1 MKKKEIIWGVLGII
15 LIVMGAFLVAN
26 IIHKDKKS
34 TKPVASNVLKV
45 DGRAIKFKVYRVDMS
60 FFIKVPDT
68 FVMLSEEE
76 LKNEYD
82 YNSRPELV
90 FKTSDNLIHIFIT
103 TTDDE
108 LVDEN
113 VEGYGNSQVSSLT
126 NVDLISTKSYK
137 KFDKSFFRLAFNEQ
151 SEGGLYRD
159 IRFFSLNNKLV
170 TVEFN
175 INKNDYKKWK
185 KVSEKIL
192 DSICF
197 NEKDIKK

>member
-15 LIVMGAFLVAN
+15 LIVMGAFFVAN

-34 TKPVASNVLKV
+34 TKPVESNALKV
-45 DGRAIKFKVYRVDMS
+45 DGKAIKFKAYRVDMS

-90 FKTSDNLIHIFIT
+90 FKTRDNLIHIFIT

-108 LVDEN
+108 LLDEN
-113 VEGYGNSQVSSLT
+113 VLEYGNNQASSLM
-126 NVDLISTKSYK
+126 NVELITAKGYK
-137 KFDKSFFRLAFNEQ
+137 KFDKSFFKLEFSDQ
-151 SEGGLYRD
+151 SDGGLYRN

-185 KVSEKIL
+185 TVSDKIL